1 MTNVT
6 DFVSVTKSHNAL
18 TKDMLS
24 HAFRDN
30 YEVAVL
36 VAGDGDYVP
45 VVQEVQRLGKI
56 VFVWFFENEGLNPKL
71 KLAADHF
78 FDFTPHFL
86 RSWGIST

>member
-1 MTNVT
+1 LTNVT

-36 VAGDGDYVP
+36 VAGDGDYVLFLSFKRYKDS
-45 VVQEVQRLGKI
+45 ERLYLCG
-56 VFVWFFENEGLNPKL
+56 
-71 KLAADHF
+71 
-78 FDFTPHFL
+78 FL
-86 RSWGIST
+86 RTRG

>member
-1 MTNVT
+1 
-6 DFVSVTKSHNAL
+6 
-18 TKDMLS
+18 MLS

-56 VFVWFFENEGLNPKL
+56 VFVWFFENEGLNPNPENSVRREK
-71 KLAADHF
+71 AVVH
-78 FDFTPHFL
+78 
-86 RSWGIST
+86 SE